1 MYWRCCHDA
10 DDATH
15 CGIGDYFFFFFIRR
29 SFLKKTAGTWQIP
42 LALEQLKDPIFC
54 RLYPHFLL
62 GNLPALPFCLSVCS
76 FLYFFLRLC
85 RRFCFCLSPPL
96 MSKRIKKEKATGSYL
111 LVPVSAPFCLSID
124 QVREKDN
131 AILLFVCCS
140 NKCRRVAML
149 GPNFVSFSLFLISLW
164 WLEWKSLSGCAKRQ
178 WTEREFSFGAIESH
192 DVVWLFVYSG
202 RSLAV
207 PSRFVISSIHPIDS
221 RNYRQTYTYHL
232 DI

>member
-1 MYWRCCHDA
+1 M
-10 DDATH
+10 
-15 CGIGDYFFFFFIRR
+15 
-29 SFLKKTAGTWQIP
+29 KKTAGTWQIP
-42 LALEQLKDPIFC
+42 LALEQLNDPIFC

-149 GPNFVSFSLFLISLW
+149 GPNFVSFSLFLISLCGW
-164 WLEWKSLSGCAKRQ
+164 SKRVCQVVPNANELSENFLLEQSNHTTSSDYSFTPVGRWPFLPDLSSVPFIQ
-178 WTEREFSFGAIESH
+178 SIVAIT
-192 DVVWLFVYSG
+192 D
-202 RSLAV
+202 R
-207 PSRFVISSIHPIDS
+207 RTRTI
-221 RNYRQTYTYHL
+221 
-232 DI
+232 

>member
-1 MYWRCCHDA
+1 MLTMRHIA
-10 DDATH
+10 ESATIFSSFSFG
-15 CGIGDYFFFFFIRR
+15 GIFWKKRRELDRFRWHLNNWTIR
-29 SFLKKTAGTWQIP
+29 F
-42 LALEQLKDPIFC
+42 FC

-149 GPNFVSFSLFLISLW
+149 APNFVSFSLFLISLW